1 MANICIIDSCGN
13 ELSPRSTLDICAL
26 CRCTV
31 YRWKKRRPAEVLER
45 RRKLTMYQSR
55 MDNVNPNGVKK

>member
-1 MANICIIDSCGN
+1 MAVICIITSCAN
-13 ELSPRSTLDICAL
+13 EISPRSTLDICPL
-26 CRCTV
+26 CRQTL
-31 YRWKKRRPAEVLER
+31 YRWRQRRPAEILER